1 MSPKMTINRRGALRV
16 LGALTVVPVLA
27 RLGPGGLFAMSGHHP
42 LVPVQEGDE
51 PWKAL
56 VFDPGQTE
64 TVATLTECIIPQTDT
79 PGARAGKVF
88 QHIDYVLSLESPA
101 VRADFLLGLDW
112 IDRKSREWFGGEFV
126 NLAPEQQTAL
136 LTVISSENNRALS
149 DEAGVRFFRD
159 LKLRT
164 IDGYYSSEAGMFE
177 ELQYEGNDFL
187 NEYPGCQH
195 PEHLNWEPS

>member
-1 MSPKMTINRRGALRV
+1 MSPNTRMNRRGALRA
-16 LGALTVVPVLA
+16 LGALTMVPVLA
-27 RLGPGGLFAMSGHHP
+27 RLGPGGVFAMSGHHP

-56 VFDPGQTE
+56 VFDADQTE
-64 TVATLTECIIPQTDT
+64 AVATLTECIIPQTDT
-79 PGARAGKVF
+79 PGARACKVF

-101 VRADFLLGLDW
+101 ARADFLNGLGW
-112 IDRKSREWFGGEFV
+112 VDRKSREWFGGSFV
-126 NLAPEQQTAL
+126 DLTPAQRTAL
-136 LTVISSENNRALS
+136 LTVMSSENNRALS
-149 DEAGVRFFRD
+149 DDVGVRFFRD

-164 IDGYYSSEAGMFE
+164 IDGYYSSEAGMLE